1 MSHPSDPVQQAI
13 EKHFPGGFT
22 LRDEANAI
30 VAMAFRNGPIED
42 LHSGKSS
49 ELLNNPD
56 LSRITNAEMKV
67 IMLNACRKVEELLKK
82 KETDEG
88 AYFLALME
96 YGRQY
101 CREWER

>member
-1 MSHPSDPVQQAI
+1 MSKSSDPVQQAI
-13 EKHFPGGFT
+13 EKHFPGGFS

-49 ELLNNPD
+49 ELLENPD
-56 LSRITNAEMKV
+56 LSRITNAEMKT
-67 IMLNACRKVEELLKK
+67 IMLNACRKVEELLEK
-82 KETDEG
+82 KEKDEG
-88 AYFLALME
+88 AYYLNLME